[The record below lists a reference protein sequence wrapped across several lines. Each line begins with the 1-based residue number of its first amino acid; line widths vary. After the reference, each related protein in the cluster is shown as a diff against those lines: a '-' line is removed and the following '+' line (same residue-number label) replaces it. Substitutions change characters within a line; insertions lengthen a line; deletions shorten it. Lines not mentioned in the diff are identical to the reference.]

1 MLEQDFII
9 ELGTE
14 ELPPKVLRN
23 LSTTFE
29 QDLTDLLKVYKLK
42 FRSSKVFATPRR
54 LAVLVQALVERQDDQ
69 INEKIGP
76 SVDNALDQNGNPTP
90 AAIGFAKSCGVSVDE
105 LKTVTKDNKTKLYF
119 SVKTQGEETIQILPS
134 LIKAA
139 INKLPIPKKMRWGS
153 SREGFIRPVH
163 WVLAL
168 YGSNI
173 LDLEIFG
180 VQSSNQ
186 TFGHRT
192 HTKKAIT
199 ITTPKEYEKTLEEV
213 GYVVASFEKRCK
225 KIKSLIE
232 AEASKI
238 NAVGIISLDLLEEVT
253 GLVEWPVAL
262 TGNFDEHFLKL
273 PAQSLIISLQS
284 HQKTFCCNDKKGNL
298 LPVFIAI
305 SNLKSKSPE
314 EVVRGNERVIRPR
327 LADAEFFFNTDKKVR
342 LDSRLEDLK
351 TVIFQDKLGTLYN
364 RSARIAQISGLIAT
378 TLGAQSKAA
387 FRAGLLSKCDL
398 LSNMVGEFSDL
409 QGIMGKY
416 YAEHDCETP
425 DIAIAIEEQY
435 LPRFSGDKLPQTKLG
450 CVVSIAEKI
459 DTITGLF
466 SIGQPPTGSKDPFAL
481 RRAAIGLLRI
491 IIENDLDLDL
501 WDCIEIA
508 EKSLSKESDIDLTE
522 VQRNEILEF
531 LLDRLRAMYLAD
543 GITPEVFQSVLSI
556 RPTKPADFDRRIKA
570 VFDFS
575 KMGESRALSDSNKR
589 VLNILNKNSSTNE
602 RIIVNETL
610 LVEGAER
617 NLVHKLQ
624 ETGDIVKPMLLES
637 NYLGALHS
645 LVMLRTDIDTFFE
658 DVLVNCEDEAVQQN
672 RIAILWKLRA
682 LFTTVADVSLIH
694 GN

>member
-1 MLEQDFII
+1 
-9 ELGTE
+9 
-14 ELPPKVLRN
+14 
-23 LSTTFE
+23 
-29 QDLTDLLKVYKLK
+29 
-42 FRSSKVFATPRR
+42 
-54 LAVLVQALVERQDDQ
+54 
-69 INEKIGP
+69 
-76 SVDNALDQNGNPTP
+76 
-90 AAIGFAKSCGVSVDE
+90 
-105 LKTVTKDNKTKLYF
+105 
-119 SVKTQGEETIQILPS
+119 
-134 LIKAA
+134 
-139 INKLPIPKKMRWGS
+139 
-153 SREGFIRPVH
+153 
-163 WVLAL
+163 
-168 YGSNI
+168 
-173 LDLEIFG
+173 
-180 VQSSNQ
+180 
-186 TFGHRT
+186 
-192 HTKKAIT
+192 
-199 ITTPKEYEKTLEEV
+199 
-213 GYVVASFEKRCK
+213 
-225 KIKSLIE
+225 
-232 AEASKI
+232 
-238 NAVGIISLDLLEEVT
+238 
-253 GLVEWPVAL
+253 
-262 TGNFDEHFLKL
+262 
-273 PAQSLIISLQS
+273 
-284 HQKTFCCNDKKGNL
+284 
-298 LPVFIAI
+298 
-305 SNLKSKSPE
+305 
-314 EVVRGNERVIRPR
+314 
-327 LADAEFFFNTDKKVR
+327 
-342 LDSRLEDLK
+342 
-351 TVIFQDKLGTLYN
+351 
-364 RSARIAQISGLIAT
+364 
-378 TLGAQSKAA
+378 
-387 FRAGLLSKCDL
+387 
-398 LSNMVGEFSDL
+398 MVGEFSDL

-425 DIAIAIEEQY
+425 DIAMAIEEQY

-543 GITPEVFQSVLSI
+543 GITAEVFQSVLSI

-682 LFTTVADVSLIH
+682 LFTTVADISLIH